1 MWASRACVCRP
12 AAGVVLR
19 ARPRLALGH
28 AGPHVPAAFASTT
41 AASSTP
47 HTDCPFA
54 ILRIEP
60 TEEFSKIKRA
70 YFEAAA
76 RCHPDVM
83 SAAALSKAD
92 PQATAQEFVLVT
104 AAYQALQ
111 DPWTRTSLAN
121 TQPRARSAQTSS
133 AAERRD
139 THGDT
144 TWRRE
149 QQEMEWCVRR
159 DACTLSAHQ
168 VRMPCRSCIN
178 CTQILGCDPQ
188 VCEPCRHE
196 WRAKREEVMAMRQEA
211 RREQLAAAQRE
222 RLRRLSEW
230 QAGAAGFT
238 WAWHGH

>member
-28 AGPHVPAAFASTT
+28 AGPHVPASFASTYSTT

-47 HTDCPFA
+47 RNDCPFA

-70 YFEAAA
+70 YFEAAS

-121 TQPRARSAQTSS
+121 TQPRAKSAQTRS
-133 AAERRD
+133 AADRRD

-159 DACTLSAHQ
+159 DAYSPRTKSACRAAPVST
-168 VRMPCRSCIN
+168 VRRFWVVTPKCVN
-178 CTQILGCDPQ
+178 
-188 VCEPCRHE
+188 
-196 WRAKREEVMAMRQEA
+196 RAGTGGVQNA
-211 RREQLAAAQRE
+211 RRSWRCA
-222 RLRRLSEW
+222 RRHVASSW
-230 QAGAAGFT
+230 RPRSASDCAG
-238 WAWHGH
+238 

>member
-1 MWASRACVCRP
+1 MWASRTCAGRP
-12 AAGVVLR
+12 AAGAVLC

-28 AGPHVPAAFASTT
+28 SGPHASAAFSSTT
-41 AASSTP
+41 AASRTP
-47 HTDCPFA
+47 RTDCPFE

-111 DPWTRTSLAN
+111 DPWTRTSLAKK
-121 TQPRARSAQTSS
+121 QPRAKSAQTMP
-133 AAERRD
+133 AADRRD
-139 THGDT
+139 THADA

-149 QQEMEWCVRR
+149 QQEMEWCVCRTR
-159 DACTLSAHQ
+159 ALLHKPSSHS
-168 VRMPCRSCIN
+168 CRSCID
-178 CTQILGCDPQ
+178 CT
-188 VCEPCRHE
+188 
-196 WRAKREEVMAMRQEA
+196 
-211 RREQLAAAQRE
+211 
-222 RLRRLSEW
+222 
-230 QAGAAGFT
+230 
-238 WAWHGH
+238 